1 MSRQRRALQST
12 AAGPMRDFLDH
23 HRALGKRFDNE
34 AWALS
39 LFDHYL
45 VEQKVEALTAITP
58 LLVDDFLSARP
69 RKVAKSYN
77 HLLGVLRRWFN
88 WLVAQERLDQSPLHL
103 EPRRLTGFRPPFLF
117 APDQARRL
125 LAITAELPDNPQ
137 AHQRGLV
144 YSTIFALC
152 YGLGLRV
159 SEAARLRL
167 KDIDW
172 DRCILILHETKF
184 AKSRLVPFGPKLA
197 AKLKDYVQQREAHV
211 GGLAPDQPLFCF
223 DRDKGRSVS
232 SHTVSRTFHEVWPK
246 LGLNVPSGVAAPR
259 LHCLRHSF
267 AVGTLLRWYRE
278 GIEPKDRLLHLS
290 TFMGHA
296 QPSSTAVYLTITA
309 DLLQEANQRFE
320 RFASP
325 LLKGGVS

>member
-1 MSRQRRALQST
+1 
-12 AAGPMRDFLDH
+12 MRDFLNY

-34 AWALS
+34 EWALG
-39 LFDHYL
+39 LFDRYL
-45 VEQKVEALTAITP
+45 VEQQVQAISAITP
-58 LLVDDFLSARP
+58 LMVENFLSSRP
-69 RKVAKSYN
+69 RKAAKSFN

-88 WLVAQERLDQSPLHL
+88 WLVVQERLDQSPLRL
-103 EPRRLTGFRPPFLF
+103 EPRRLTGVRPPFLF
-117 APDQARRL
+117 EPDQVRRL
-125 LAITAELPDNPQ
+125 LAFTAQLPDNPQ

-144 YSTIFALC
+144 YSMIFALC

-167 KDIDW
+167 QDIDW
-172 DRCILILHETKF
+172 DRCVLTIHQTKF

-197 AKLKDYVQQREAHV
+197 ARLRDYLQQREPHA
-211 GGLAPDQPLFCF
+211 GRLGPEEPLFWF
-223 DRDKGRSVS
+223 GRDKSRSVYPP
-232 SHTVSRTFHEVWPK
+232 TVSRAFREVWPK
-246 LGLNVPSGVAAPR
+246 LGLNVPPGMAVPR

-278 GIEPKDRLLHLS
+278 GIEPQDRLLHLS
-290 TFMGHA
+290 TFMGHV

-309 DLLQEANQRFE
+309 DLLREANQRFE

-325 LLKGGVS
+325 LLKGVTS

>member
-1 MSRQRRALQST
+1 
-12 AAGPMRDFLDH
+12 MRDFLNY
-23 HRALGKRFDNE
+23 HRALGKRFE
-34 AWALS
+34 TEEWALG
-39 LFDHYL
+39 LFDRYL
-45 VEQKVEALTAITP
+45 VQQKVQTLTAVTS
-58 LLVDDFLSARP
+58 LMVENFLSSRL

-88 WLVAQERLDQSPLHL
+88 WLVVQERLGQSPLHL
-103 EPRRLTGFRPPFLF
+103 EPRRITSVRLPFLF
-117 APDQARRL
+117 EQDHARRL
-125 LAITAELPDNPQ
+125 LAITAQLPDNPQ

-144 YSTIFALC
+144 YSTIFTLC

-159 SEAARLRL
+159 GEAARLRL
-167 KDIDW
+167 QDIDW
-172 DRCILILHETKF
+172 DRHVLSIHETKF

-197 AKLKDYVQQREAHV
+197 AKLKDYAQQRAAHV

-223 DRDKGRSVS
+223 GRDKSRSVCPR
-232 SHTVSRTFHEVWPK
+232 TVSRTFHEVWPK
-246 LGLNVPSGVAAPR
+246 LGLNVPPGVAVPR

-290 TFMGHA
+290 TFMGHV

-309 DLLQEANQRFE
+309 DLLKEANQRFE

-325 LLKGGVS
+325 LLKGVML

>member
-1 MSRQRRALQST
+1 MRRQRRALQSMV
-12 AAGPMRDFLDH
+12 AGAMQNFLDYH
-23 HRALGKRFDNE
+23 QALGKRFDNE

-39 LFDHYL
+39 LFDRYL
-45 VEQKVEALTAITP
+45 VEQKVQALTEITP
-58 LLVDDFLSARP
+58 VMVENFLSSRP
-69 RKVAKSYN
+69 RKVAKSFN
-77 HLLGVLRRWFN
+77 HLLGVLRRWFD
-88 WLVAQERLDQSPLHL
+88 WLVVQERFGQSPLHL
-103 EPRRLTGFRPPFLF
+103 EPRRLTGVRPPFLF
-117 APDQARRL
+117 EPDQARRL
-125 LAITAELPDNPQ
+125 LAFTAQLPDNPQ

-144 YSTIFALC
+144 YSMIFALC

-167 KDIDW
+167 QDVDW
-172 DRCILILHETKF
+172 DHCVLTIHQTKF

-211 GGLAPDQPLFCF
+211 GRLAPDQPLFCLG
-223 DRDKGRSVS
+223 RDKSHSVS
-232 SHTVSRTFHEVWPK
+232 SHSASRTFHEVWPK
-246 LGLNVPSGVAAPR
+246 LGLNVPPGVAAPR

-278 GIEPKDRLLHLS
+278 GVDPQDRLLHLS

-309 DLLQEANQRFE
+309 DLLKEANQRFE

-325 LLKGGVS
+325 LLKGVTS